1 MVPWSKADGHQGGVG
16 AAGWCLHRLP
26 HSMWGR
32 AKRLPVG
39 LVAAPCAEQERQ
51 VAASRCSRKD
61 GGQCSGLPTQTACA
75 RCARRVG
82 EPEHRQEHSST
93 PFSIYTIHERQ
104 TRQTK
109 TYDPVV
115 EKESCQRGRTS
126 ERCSSDSSRGT
137 EQIIHQRGVS
147 TMRKLAAPLTD
158 VCPRRAPAELYN
170 AQTGC
175 ATHRRAPTSSVCRAE
190 SSGLQKTSSAALEE
204 QQESTPG
211 SPRVR
216 SRRQE
221 HLRVK
226 HVPMRMLL
234 TGIWRSRTKYP
245 MKPITANPIAVA
257 DAILVNSV
265 STGARWQRPGAAQQ
279 RTRAGSQDANT
290 WTWHM

>member
-1 MVPWSKADGHQGGVG
+1 MVPWSKAGGHQGGVG

-39 LVAAPCAEQERQ
+39 LVAAPCAEQERR

-109 TYDPVV
+109 TYDP
-115 EKESCQRGRTS
+115 
-126 ERCSSDSSRGT
+126 
-137 EQIIHQRGVS
+137 
-147 TMRKLAAPLTD
+147 
-158 VCPRRAPAELYN
+158 
-170 AQTGC
+170 
-175 ATHRRAPTSSVCRAE
+175 
-190 SSGLQKTSSAALEE
+190 
-204 QQESTPG
+204 
-211 SPRVR
+211 
-216 SRRQE
+216 
-221 HLRVK
+221 
-226 HVPMRMLL
+226 MRMLL

-257 DAILVNSV
+257 DAILVNSRRSGLV
-265 STGARWQRPGAAQQ
+265 HRRSRRAESIENSCSGPATDWTASMTQGDRG
-279 RTRAGSQDANT
+279 RAGREREGGG
-290 WTWHM
+290 